1 MDQLYEDIIESLEL
15 KPSLEPAKRKE
26 NKELEPILNKI
37 KNLLYIKKND
47 QRLIQEILEDIKKIS
62 EIHHIRINH

>member
-37 KNLLYIKKND
+37 KNLLFEFSPNLHNFGLRWYQD
-47 QRLIQEILEDIKKIS
+47 AG
-62 EIHHIRINH
+62 